1 MADYSIT
8 ITNTFRCF
16 GLEKA
21 SQWGQTE
28 YPYTFVWGTTPWGY
42 GYTIPLD
49 VQKNIENTLEAS
61 GVYAGTL
68 VEKLVENSMPLTFE
82 TDTESLSNGGWDFVF
97 VSDTTDAEERD
108 FASWTSQ
115 AAGTLSY
122 TCLAAGSTTWS

>member
-1 MADYSIT
+1 MADHLIT
-8 ITNTFRCF
+8 ITNSLRCF

-61 GVYAGTL
+61 GVYAGSL
-68 VEKLVENSMPLTFE
+68 MEKLIENSMPMSFE
-82 TDTESLSNGGWDFVF
+82 TDMETLANGSWNVVF
-97 VSDTTDAEERD
+97 SSDTTDAEDRD
-108 FASWTSQ
+108 FPSWTSQ
-115 AAGTLSY
+115 SAGSLSY
-122 TCLAAGSTTWS
+122 TCQVAGSTTWS